1 MNELRSDAPPL
12 SVDLAH
18 GTHYPIVYRALA
30 GLGTFMCEQIPA
42 SKRAFVISDETVWT
56 HYGATIAQ
64 VLDASGI
71 DSVPYIVSPGETSK
85 SINVWAQVV
94 QFLLEHR
101 IERHDAVVA
110 LGGGVVG
117 DLAGFAAASVLRGVP
132 YVQVPTTIVAMVDSA
147 TGGKTGI
154 NHPVGKNLIGAFYQ
168 PRFVYVDVRTL
179 QTLAAREWYAG
190 LAELIK
196 HAAITSRAF
205 CQRLL
210 EQSLSPERA
219 HDVTSWALLMHE
231 GVNVKVQLVQ
241 QDVREHGVRSYLN
254 LGHTFGHAIEKV
266 AGYGTFLHGEA
277 VLIGMRCALR
287 LSKKQFPNADF
298 APLEALLTQHP
309 VPPYHPSLQ
318 VDALVEAMRSDKK
331 VQSGKI
337 RLVLLE
343 SLGSPYI
350 TADIDDSEITSTWKS
365 EIEAWKAADAPNT

>member
-1 MNELRSDAPPL
+1 MR
-12 SVDLAH
+12 V
-18 GTHYPIVYRALA
+18 
-30 GLGTFMCEQIPA
+30 
-42 SKRAFVISDETVWT
+42 FVISDKTVWDHHGST
-56 HYGATIAQ
+56 MEL
-64 VLDASGI
+64 VLDTSGI
-71 DSVPYIVSPGETSK
+71 EAVPYIVPPGETSK
-85 SINVWAQVV
+85 SIEVWQEVV
-94 QFLLEHR
+94 RFLLEHR

-110 LGGGVVG
+110 FGGGVVG

-179 QTLAAREWYAG
+179 QTLAVREWYAG

-210 EQSLSPERA
+210 EQSIAPSRA
-219 HDVTSWALLMHE
+219 NDVTSWALLMHE

-287 LSKKQFPNADF
+287 LSKQQFPSADF

-309 VPPYHPSLQ
+309 VPPYHSSLQ
-318 VDALVEAMRSDKK
+318 VEALVEAMRSDKK

-337 RLVLLE
+337 RLVLLQ
-343 SLGSPYI
+343 SLGSPLI
-350 TADIDDSEITSTWKS
+350 TAAINASEITSTWEA
-365 EIEAWKAADAPNT
+365 EIEAWKAADAPNA